1 MRESASSGPC
11 RGAWRI
17 SAADITRL
25 DVELVQRG
33 LARSRARARELI
45 DQGLVIVDG
54 VAAAKPAMTVSA
66 ATDIDL
72 DPASGDEH
80 QAHAWVGRGALKL
93 VAALE
98 AWPPVAAR
106 VAGSL
111 ALDVGASTGGFTQV
125 LLRHGAAQVVALDVG
140 HGQLV
145 PELAQDP
152 RVTDRSGT
160 SIRDMGPTDLG
171 GPFDIVVADLSFI
184 SLRLVVGALAAQL
197 ASGGHAVVLVK
208 PQFEVGRERLGSDG
222 VVTSSQQ
229 RQEVVEGVLLA
240 ARECGLHAH
249 GIRESPVHGGAGNV
263 EYLLW
268 LRPEPSATMTA
279 VVIDTLAEL
288 TRHAASRASQPEA
301 LRGNEGG
308 L

>member
-1 MRESASSGPC
+1 MRENASSGPC

-45 DQGLVIVDG
+45 DQGLVLVDG
-54 VAAAKPAMTVSA
+54 LTAAKAAMTVTG
-66 ATDIDL
+66 ATVIDL

-98 AWPPVAAR
+98 TWPPVAAR
-106 VAGSL
+106 VAGSR

-125 LLRHGAAQVVALDVG
+125 LLRHGAAEVVALDVG

-145 PELAQDP
+145 PELARDS

-160 SIRDMGPTDLG
+160 SIRDVGPTDLG

-184 SLRLVVGALAAQL
+184 SLRLVVAALAAQL
-197 ASGGHAVVLVK
+197 AAGADAIVLVK

-229 RQEVVEGVLLA
+229 RQEAVVGVLEA
-240 ARECGLHAH
+240 AQQWGLHAH
-249 GIRESPVHGGAGNV
+249 GIRESPIHGGSGNV

-268 LRPEPSATMTA
+268 LRLEPSATMTA
-279 VVIDTLAEL
+279 VVIDDFAEL
-288 TRHAASRASQPEA
+288 TRPAASEAFRQPA
-301 LRGNEGG
+301 ARHEGG
-308 L
+308 P